1 MTSYRKLITTRRR
14 RRARPFLDRVQVEL
28 RSQQAIWKVIVHK
41 VILVEEVAVLK
52 VEKVA
57 LMLEEAVSMCNSQVT
72 WVEIWAVPMTLTIVE
87 LWITRLP
94 IWTTPEQVS
103 DFLNSIH
110 RALTDLIDPKQL
122 E

>member
-14 RRARPFLDRVQVEL
+14 RRARPLLDKVQVEL

-57 LMLEEAVSMCNSQVT
+57 LTLEEAVSMCNSQVT

-94 IWTTPEQVS
+94 IWITPEQVS

-110 RALTDLIDPKQL
+110 RALTDLIDPKQ
-122 E
+122 